1 MKIGIIGLG
10 NVGLAFALLCKEAGL
25 SVLVSDNNEDLVFNL
40 NQNICITKEPEV
52 QKMLFEQEGITIKE
66 PIQVIEESDIIFTF
80 ENTEPSLDGNID
92 TSVVFETANHFFTAS
107 QLDIAIYEKKFVIC
121 TTTNPG
127 DVEQIQKKLD
137 MFNIQVAYHPNF
149 SENGEIVSSLKNSDF
164 ILIGTDHQQISDDII
179 SIYQKIQCRTRDV
192 YVMGIKSA
200 ELTKLAVSSF
210 VSLKNTYANMIGDLM
225 TTIGLKKDIDLVL
238 KTVGSDSRIGGKEL
252 KYSLGFGGPILPRDN
267 KSLQLIIENSN
278 TVINLPKNVD
288 DYNKSHLNFIKNQY
302 VNQNPD
308 KSLPFVMNG
317 IGYNKN
323 SDILENSPRYELCID
338 LLNEGYTLNVIE
350 DTNISSK
357 LNTVSES
364 FGGRLKFF
372 KLGTKPEG
380 LLIDL

>member
-1 MKIGIIGLG
+1 MKVGIIGLG

-40 NQNICITKEPEV
+40 NQTICVTKEPEV

-66 PIQVIEESDIIFTF
+66 SIQVIDESDIIFTF

-149 SENGEIVSSLKNSDF
+149 SENGEIVSNLKNSDF
-164 ILIGTDHQQISDDII
+164 ILIGTDHQQISEDII
-179 SIYQKIQCRTRDV
+179 SIYQKIQCRTRDI
-192 YVMGIKSA
+192 YVMSIKSA

-238 KTVGSDSRIGGKEL
+238 KAVGSDSRIGGKEL

-302 VNQNPD
+302 V
-308 KSLPFVMNG
+308 
-317 IGYNKN
+317 
-323 SDILENSPRYELCID
+323 
-338 LLNEGYTLNVIE
+338 
-350 DTNISSK
+350 
-357 LNTVSES
+357 
-364 FGGRLKFF
+364 
-372 KLGTKPEG
+372 
-380 LLIDL
+380 

>member
-66 PIQVIEESDIIFTF
+66 PIQVIDESDIIFTF

-149 SENGEIVSSLKNSDF
+149 SENGEIVSNLKNSDF

>member
-66 PIQVIEESDIIFTF
+66 PIQVIDESDIIFTF